1 MNKMIFKPAIL
12 ALAIALAA
20 CSSAPTTTSLLD
32 QTRGDYMAAQNN
44 PSVAQ
49 YAPVEFRQATA
60 ALDRANEAAARKD
73 DASEVDKLAYLAK
86 QRIAVAQEVA
96 KQKGAEASVADS
108 ARQRDQIRLE
118 ARTMEADRA
127 KAGAERAKSEA
138 EIAKAQ
144 AEAATAQAVSA
155 TAQAD
160 AARQATEREAMAT
173 RDAQAKADALAAQ
186 LADLQA
192 KQTERG
198 IVITFGDVL
207 FNTDQAQLTEGGQRT
222 IAKLAQVLSQNPDRS
237 VMVEGFTDSTG
248 TSSHNLELSQRRAEA
263 VRSALMGMGVEGTR
277 ISTRG
282 YGEAYPIAGNDSAG
296 NRQLNRRVEIVL
308 SDSGRPVN
316 SRR

>member
-1 MNKMIFKPAIL
+1 MKMNLKPVVL
-12 ALAIALAA
+12 ALAIALGA

-44 PSVAQ
+44 PAVAQ

-73 DASEVDKLAYLAK
+73 DAAEVDKLAYIAK
-86 QRIAVAQEVA
+86 QRIGVAQEVA
-96 KQKGAEASVADS
+96 KQKGAEASMADA
-108 ARQRDQIRLE
+108 ARQRDQIRLD
-118 ARTMEADRA
+118 ARTAEADAA
-127 KAGAERAKSEA
+127 KRSAEQ
-138 EIAKAQ
+138 AQ
-144 AEAATAQAVSA
+144 
-155 TAQAD
+155 AQAD
-160 AARQATEREAMAT
+160 AARSQAENQAGAT

-207 FNTDQAQLTEGGQRT
+207 FNTDQAVLTEGGQRT
-222 IAKLAQVLSQNPDRS
+222 LRKLADVLNQNPDRS

-248 TSSHNLELSQRRAEA
+248 SSAHNLELSQRRAEA
-263 VRSALMGMGVEGTR
+263 VRSALMGMGIEGTR
-277 ISTRG
+277 IATRG
-282 YGEAYPIAGNDSAG
+282 YGEAYPVAGNESAG
-296 NRQLNRRVEIVL
+296 SRQLNRRVEIVL
-308 SDSGRPVN
+308 SDAGRPVT